1 MSRYFHGSFAA
12 YHGPIG
18 EFLGDYA
25 QLSPNLEGF
34 VKRYDA
40 LLCYDLLFQRALKK
54 VTLCP

>member
-12 YHGPIG
+12 YHGPID

-25 QLSPNLEGF
+25 RLSLVHVDF

-40 LLCYDLLFQRALKK
+40 LL
-54 VTLCP
+54 